1 MAVNRDGT
9 NKSQAKS
16 GPARVYSACL
26 ESLAD
31 FAGGFFVPC
40 RKISLGLQGSKL
52 KQKLNSFFTEKVKS
66 AISKFKPPEG
76 I

>member
-1 MAVNRDGT
+1 MLLRWNKPCSLELSAATMLGDPVVVNRDGT

-31 FAGGFFVPC
+31 FAGVSSSRP
-40 RKISLGLQGSKL
+40 KI
-52 KQKLNSFFTEKVKS
+52 FH
-66 AISKFKPPEG
+66 
-76 I
+76 